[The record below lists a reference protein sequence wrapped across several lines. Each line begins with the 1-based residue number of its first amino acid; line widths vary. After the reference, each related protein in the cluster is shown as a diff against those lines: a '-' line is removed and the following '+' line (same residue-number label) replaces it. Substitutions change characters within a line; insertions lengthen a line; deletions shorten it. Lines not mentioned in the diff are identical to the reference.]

1 MGLRSTQSG
10 ATPFRPPTQPNQAPR
25 SQLTSVCRGPPGP
38 VIPHSLRFFMR
49 ARSQRPTSSQAAP
62 QFVPGPRPYL
72 EIAPHCHSLARGFAS
87 SPILPGGLTRGL
99 S

>member
-1 MGLRSTQSG
+1 MGLGSTQSG
-10 ATPFRPPTQPNQAPR
+10 ATPFRPPTQPNQPPR
-25 SQLTSVCRGPPGP
+25 SQLAGVRQVPLSLTHSASSV
-38 VIPHSLRFFMR
+38 R

-87 SPILPGGLTRGL
+87 SPNLPGGLTRGL
-99 S
+99 G